1 MELPT
6 ANKSPDK
13 PPAPDSLRF
22 ISGFWLFAAVVA
34 QWFFAACLVA
44 HHS

>member
-1 MELPT
+1 MDIQ
-6 ANKSPDK
+6 NSGSPSQA
-13 PPAPDSLRF
+13 APDSLRF
-22 ISGFWLFAAVVA
+22 TSGFWLFAAVVA